1 MRRPPA
7 RPCDCLVA
15 VGTFLR
21 LGWAEGDK
29 LNVQMSDEIVTFG
42 GARLIA
48 TKVVGVAVGLVVAI
62 FSMSNGSSF
71 GYVFGAVLV
80 ALVAFEALIIP
91 YEASVGPDNLLVF
104 RSVARKRTVYVE
116 DVTRVERRA
125 GEGGVA
131 WKFIYVDGSS
141 RLAGSAGQRLGEY
154 LCRLNPAIR
163 LDLEGG
169 CKPDK
174 KLFAD
179 STGFDPKAMTEPDW
193 VNQGEKVSAQDL
205 VRRQREA
212 QQNSRE
218 QRGSEG
224 NTRPSSPT

>member
-1 MRRPPA
+1 MTPAPKRPSPNSPA
-7 RPCDCLVA
+7 TDHGHLIPQPRP
-15 VGTFLR
+15 TM
-21 LGWAEGDK
+21 
-29 LNVQMSDEIVTFG
+29 LN
-42 GARLIA
+42 
-48 TKVVGVAVGLVVAI
+48 
-62 FSMSNGSSF
+62 
-71 GYVFGAVLV
+71 
-80 ALVAFEALIIP
+80 
-91 YEASVGPDNLLVF
+91 
-104 RSVARKRTVYVE
+104 
-116 DVTRVERRA
+116 ERRRA
-125 GEGGVA
+125 MH
-131 WKFIYVDGSS
+131 SQPS
-141 RLAGSAGQRLGEY
+141 RPVCRQR
-154 LCRLNPAIR
+154 CRQHR